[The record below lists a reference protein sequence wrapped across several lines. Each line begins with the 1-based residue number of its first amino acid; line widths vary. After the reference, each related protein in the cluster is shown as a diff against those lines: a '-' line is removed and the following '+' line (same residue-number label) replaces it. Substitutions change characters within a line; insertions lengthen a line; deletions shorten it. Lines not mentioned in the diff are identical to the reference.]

1 MRILCSTL
9 NQSKEDWLKVRK
21 IGIGGS
27 EAATVAG
34 LNPWASPLNVYLD
47 KMTDEIED
55 IDNER
60 MRIGRDLEDYV
71 AQRFQDETGLKVR
84 RMNQMLQHDE
94 HDFMLANLDRVIV
107 GEKAFLECKTTGS
120 YGKKEWENGIP
131 MHYQLQCLHYMAVT
145 GYEYCYIA
153 CLIGNEKFIWHRID
167 RDEET
172 IQMLIDIERDF
183 WNKHI
188 IAQVPPPADGSV
200 QYDEILK
207 SRFPQSNG
215 EQIELDLSYAEKI
228 KRRLELKELIDTMEK
243 EVNQID
249 QEIKD
254 ELQENE
260 AAVCGDYLIS
270 WKSQTRNSVDATR
283 LKKELPDIT
292 EKYMK
297 SSVSRVFKIK

>member
-1 MRILCSTL
+1 MKILCSTL

-34 LNPWASPLNVYLD
+34 LNPWASPLNVYID
-47 KMTDEIED
+47 KLSDDIED

-84 RMNQMLQHDE
+84 RMNQMLQHEE

-120 YGKKEWENGIP
+120 YGKKEWEDGIP
-131 MHYQLQCLHYMAVT
+131 MHYQIQCMHYLAVT
-145 GYEYCYIA
+145 GFDHCYIA

-172 IQMLIDIERDF
+172 INMLIDIERDF
-183 WNKHI
+183 WNNNILK
-188 IAQVPPPADGSV
+188 QVPPDADGSD
-200 QYDEILK
+200 QYDNILK
-207 SRFPQSNG
+207 QKYPDSNG
-215 EQIELDLSYAEKI
+215 NKIEIELSYAEKI
-228 KRRLELKELIDTMEK
+228 KRRLELKELIDSMEK

-249 QEIKD
+249 QEIKN
-254 ELQENE
+254 EIQENE
-260 AAVCGDYLIS
+260 TAVCGDYLIS
-270 WKSQTRNSVDATR
+270 WKAQTRNSIDTTR
-283 LKKELPDIT
+283 LKKELPDIAD
-292 EKYMK
+292 KYMK

>member
-1 MRILCSTL
+1 MKILCSTL

-120 YGKKEWENGIP
+120 YGKKDWEDGIP
-131 MHYQLQCLHYMAVT
+131 MHYQIQCLHYLAVT
-145 GYEYCYIA
+145 GFDYCYIA

-172 IQMLIDIERDF
+172 IQSLIDIEKDF
-183 WNKHI
+183 WHNNILKQI
-188 IAQVPPPADGSV
+188 PPNADGSE
-200 QYDEILK
+200 QYDSILK
-207 SRFPQSNG
+207 QKYPVSNG
-215 EQIELDLSYAEKI
+215 NQIEIGLSYSEKI

-260 AAVCGDYLIS
+260 AAVCGDYMIS

-283 LKKELPDIT
+283 LKKELPDIA

>member
-1 MRILCSTL
+1 MKILCSTL

-120 YGKKEWENGIP
+120 YGKKDWEDGIP
-131 MHYQLQCLHYMAVT
+131 MHYQIQCLH
-145 GYEYCYIA
+145 
-153 CLIGNEKFIWHRID
+153 
-167 RDEET
+167 
-172 IQMLIDIERDF
+172 
-183 WNKHI
+183 
-188 IAQVPPPADGSV
+188 
-200 QYDEILK
+200 
-207 SRFPQSNG
+207 
-215 EQIELDLSYAEKI
+215 
-228 KRRLELKELIDTMEK
+228 
-243 EVNQID
+243 
-249 QEIKD
+249 
-254 ELQENE
+254 
-260 AAVCGDYLIS
+260 
-270 WKSQTRNSVDATR
+270 
-283 LKKELPDIT
+283 
-292 EKYMK
+292 
-297 SSVSRVFKIK
+297 

>member
-120 YGKKEWENGIP
+120 YGKKDWEDGIP
-131 MHYQLQCLHYMAVT
+131 MHYQIQCLHYLAVT
-145 GYEYCYIA
+145 GLEHCYIA

-167 RDEET
+167 RDEDT
-172 IQMLIDIERDF
+172 IQSLIDIEKDF
-183 WNKHI
+183 WHNNNLKQI
-188 IAQVPPPADGSV
+188 PPNADGSE
-200 QYDEILK
+200 QYDNILK
-207 SRFPQSNG
+207 QKYPLSNG
-215 EQIELDLSYAEKI
+215 NQIEIGLSYSEKI

-249 QEIKD
+249 QEVKD

-270 WKSQTRNSVDATR
+270 WKSQTRNSVDTTR
-283 LKKELPDIT
+283 LKKELPDIA